1 MFKLVFI
8 IVAFIASRGLNAGAL
23 TLDDYLGQLETQN
36 QGYVAT
42 QKNVEAGKLR
52 SKEGEMPLAYTF
64 FTNMQYIN
72 DKRESNFAFVTGDR
86 NTMANLAFGFSK
98 TTTFGLTAALSY
110 NVNYFYYNG
119 ANPAFLT
126 NSQFYQHNP
135 QLDLKQSFWQNAF
148 GRQTRANVQAIEA
161 RNLSSSYSE
170 SYRARSIL
178 AEAETLYW
186 RLSLQRDLIK
196 IQKDNFAR
204 AEKLRDWAKR
214 RASLNLA
221 DKSDFLQAE
230 ANLKMRQLD
239 LTSSMDE
246 EKAIVRQ
253 FNTTR
258 GVDSDELNEDLEII
272 PVSAVIALTPPERK
286 GDRDDV
292 KALKEAA
299 KASAANARLAR
310 DRNAPMLDLFANLSL
325 NGRDP
330 GFNSSFKESFGGSY
344 PYTIVGLK
352 FSTPLDF
359 GNIGRIN
366 SGYETEKI
374 AAEYSYQRKQ
384 FESDRDWDNLK
395 KKMDEYKERLKIANE
410 LEDLQNKKYQHEQQR
425 HQKGQT
431 TTYQVLTFE
440 QDYANAQQ
448 MRLKYQGDI
457 LQLVAQMKT
466 FMSKEEL

>member
-8 IVAFIASRGLNAGAL
+8 VFTFAASMGLNAGGL
-23 TLDDYLGQLETQN
+23 TLDDYLGQLSTQN

-42 QKNVEAGKLR
+42 QKNVEAGKLK

-72 DKRESNFAFVTGDR
+72 DKRESNFEFVTGDR
-86 NTMANLAFGFSK
+86 STMGNLGFGFSK
-98 TTTFGLTAALSY
+98 TTTFGLSAALSY
-110 NVNYFYYNG
+110 NINYFYYHG

-148 GRQTRANVQAIEA
+148 GRQTRANVKAVEA
-161 RNLSSSYSE
+161 RNLSAAYAE
-170 SYRARSIL
+170 SYRAKAIL

-196 IQKDNFAR
+196 IQKDNLAR

-214 RASLNLA
+214 RANLNLA

-230 ANLKMRQLD
+230 ANFKMRQLD
-239 LTSSMDE
+239 LTSSMDD

-258 GVDSDELNEDLEII
+258 GVDSDELNEDLDVM
-272 PVSAVIALTPPERK
+272 PVNAVIALTPPERK
-286 GDRDDV
+286 GERDDV
-292 KALKEAA
+292 TALKEAA
-299 KASAANARLAR
+299 MASAANARLAR
-310 DRNAPMLDLFANLSL
+310 DRNSPILDLFANLSL

-330 GFNSSFKESFGGSY
+330 GFNPSFKESFGGSY

-359 GNIGRIN
+359 GNIHRIN

-374 AAEYSYQRKQ
+374 AADYSYERKR
-384 FESDRDWDNLK
+384 FESDREWDNLK
-395 KKMDEYKERLKIANE
+395 KKMDEYKERLKIASE

-425 HQKGQT
+425 HQKGQS

-448 MRLKYQGDI
+448 TTLKYQGDI
-457 LQLVAQMKT
+457 LQLMAQMKT
-466 FMSKEEL
+466 FTSREEL